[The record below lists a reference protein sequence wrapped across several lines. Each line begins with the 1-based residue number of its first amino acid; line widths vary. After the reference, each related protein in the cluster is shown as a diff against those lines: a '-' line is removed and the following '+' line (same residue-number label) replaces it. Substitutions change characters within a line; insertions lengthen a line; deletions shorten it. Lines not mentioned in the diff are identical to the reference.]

1 MNWIWIECAYRQ
13 ILRGGLILTLWY
25 RKFISDSRFP
35 VLASRNQP
43 NIAKSERRGL
53 NQLIIAKSERRGLI
67 QLFYLVTPLCSQ
79 RGAITFPESVSKK
92 TIFDFFRRL
101 VLDAQEELDNKF
113 GI

>member
-67 QLFYLVTPLCSQ
+67 QLFYLVTPV
-79 RGAITFPESVSKK
+79 TPESQKN
-92 TIFDFFRRL
+92 RQYAEG
-101 VLDAQEELDNKF
+101 AQK
-113 GI
+113 